1 MAKTMTK
8 SEVRILLRKYLKTR
22 PEIGFGNLIVN
33 TVLEPSN
40 PFEPDKRR
48 LPRKA
53 FVLVAFS
60 LLALVGVF
68 VGFNLWP

>member
-8 SEVRILLRKYLKTR
+8 SEVNTLLRKHLKRRT
-22 PEIGFGNLIVN
+22 EIGFGNLIVN
-33 TVLEPSN
+33 TVLEPPN

-53 FVLVAFS
+53 FVLVALS

-68 VGFNLWP
+68 VGFNL